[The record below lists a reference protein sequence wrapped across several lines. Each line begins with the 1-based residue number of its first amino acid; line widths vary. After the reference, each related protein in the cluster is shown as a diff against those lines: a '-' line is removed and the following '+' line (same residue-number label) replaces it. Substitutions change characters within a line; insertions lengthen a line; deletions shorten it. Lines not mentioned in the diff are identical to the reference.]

1 MAFII
6 WWFPSIEYPSS
17 FYFVFVFLLI
27 SVCKFPLIG
36 LKNVL
41 PSKQSMKEQHLDWD
55 TYLSRRNLDH
65 VNGHGERVDHN
76 THTTQKPYKRNE
88 QKTRETRRKRS
99 HTQLGNGDGG

>member
-1 MAFII
+1 LGYLPANIYI
-6 WWFPSIEYPSS
+6 NNRYK
-17 FYFVFVFLLI
+17 LI
-27 SVCKFPLIG
+27 KTH
-36 LKNVL
+36 K
-41 PSKQSMKEQHLDWD
+41 KER
-55 TYLSRRNLDH
+55 TPYLSRRNLDH